1 MESLTIC
8 PNGFDPSTQFM
19 KMESCWKYM
28 PDLLDQAAADAE
40 CLKYNG
46 ATLVMISSC
55 ETTHALQQYL
65 RDKGVSRIWTGLTCN
80 QTGVPTSCYWSD
92 GRPSTSVLQADPG
105 ANDFAPGSPN
115 VTVGECIS
123 YEESSRHWISTN
135 CGVSM
140 TFVCEVPPTSND
152 NCTYNYNHNCYFPSN
167 NSLTFGD
174 AQKSC
179 AQNCGNLVSIHS
191 ELENRYVASLFSEPG
206 TIKIGGVAPSK
217 STIIRSDYS
226 NTVFNNLHT
235 LNNGNCLFMDV
246 NSDDSTDGLWYTDN
260 CSRASWER
268 GVSRIWIGL
277 TCNETAV
284 KTSCYW
290 SDGRST
296 SSIQADPGY
305 NEFAPG
311 SPNVTV
317 GKCISYEESSRH
329 WISTNC
335 GVNMTFVC
343 EVPPTSND
351 SCTHNYNHNCY
362 FPNNNILTFGEAQ
375 KSCAQNCGNLVSI
388 HSELENR
395 YIASLFSEPGTIKI
409 GGVAP
414 SKNTIIWSDYT
425 NTVFN
430 NLHTFNNGN
439 CLFMDVNTDDSTDGL
454 WYTDNCSRASW
465 YVCKRPN
472 NSKCSL

>member
-1 MESLTIC
+1 MKSFFFTITCVFIFFVFNPTESLEVC
-8 PNGFDPSTQFM
+8 PEGFNATTQY
-19 KMESCWKYM
+19 KKVHTCWKYI
-28 PDLLDQAAADAE
+28 PHELDQAAANAE
-40 CLKYNG
+40 CLKNNG
-46 ATLVMISSC
+46 AALVMINSC
-55 ETTHALQQYL
+55 TTTNALQKYL
-65 RDKGVSRIWTGLTCN
+65 R
-80 QTGVPTSCYWSD
+80 
-92 GRPSTSVLQADPG
+92 
-105 ANDFAPGSPN
+105 
-115 VTVGECIS
+115 
-123 YEESSRHWISTN
+123 
-135 CGVSM
+135 
-140 TFVCEVPPTSND
+140 
-152 NCTYNYNHNCYFPSN
+152 
-167 NSLTFGD
+167 
-174 AQKSC
+174 
-179 AQNCGNLVSIHS
+179 
-191 ELENRYVASLFSEPG
+191 
-206 TIKIGGVAPSK
+206 
-217 STIIRSDYS
+217 
-226 NTVFNNLHT
+226 
-235 LNNGNCLFMDV
+235 
-246 NSDDSTDGLWYTDN
+246 
-260 CSRASWER
+260 ER

-351 SCTHNYNHNCY
+351 NCTHNYNHNCY
-362 FPNNNILTFGEAQ
+362 FPSNNSLTFGDAQ

-439 CLFMDVNTDDSTDGL
+439 CLFMDVNTDNSTDGL

-472 NSKCSL
+472 NSK